1 METMRGF
8 AARTNDGT
16 AAVRIS
22 FADDG
27 QALVRRNGTTI
38 AAGVPEVV
46 PRGTDDGRLVCFT
59 TAQWEGRTAT
69 SITTP
74 TADGSTLQNLDV
86 AVARTSTIF
95 AAEGLPPLWGARL
108 TAGQVR
114 GWAYVEGIASLE
126 TWTVDLVPIPKRC
139 CGKPGPPPSPTIE
152 LPALAW
158 EVS

>member
-1 METMRGF
+1 MRGF

-69 SITTP
+69 SIELPGEWSYT
-74 TADGSTLQNLDV
+74 DL

-114 GWAYVEGIASLE
+114 GWVYVEGIASLE

-158 EVS
+158 EIG